1 MDTIHTI
8 AFPIHVAY
16 MLHTCNVLHR
26 KRTIVKRCN
35 LLKSLMN
42 FVIDIDFELC
52 YNVITMNETK
62 PEGRKKNGIRNTGQ
76 IDS

>member
-1 MDTIHTI
+1 MDTIHTVG
-8 AFPIHVAY
+8 FPIHVAY

-35 LLKSLMN
+35 PLKSFMN

-52 YNVITMNETK
+52 YNVITMSETSRVGPYK
-62 PEGRKKNGIRNTGQ
+62 FKKKGGV
-76 IDS
+76 